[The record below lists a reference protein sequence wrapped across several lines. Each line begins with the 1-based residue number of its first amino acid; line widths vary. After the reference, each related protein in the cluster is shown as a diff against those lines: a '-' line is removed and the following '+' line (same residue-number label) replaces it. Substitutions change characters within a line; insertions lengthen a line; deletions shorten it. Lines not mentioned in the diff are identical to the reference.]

1 MGGARLVNHAQDWYE
16 SAMLLRALRK
26 IFSEALALG
35 ALAFLCVI
43 AWFWNED
50 VSFGTTV
57 LLALVVSAIGVT
69 LLVLAVFALMPF
81 QYLRHRRALR
91 REVHK
96 RGVLSDEERQKA
108 LMIYRMGPEP
118 IAYRDPRVIPWWEW

>member
-1 MGGARLVNHAQDWYE
+1 
-16 SAMLLRALRK
+16 MLLRALRK

-96 RGVLSDEERQKA
+96 RGILSDEERQKA
-108 LMIYRMGPEP
+108 LMIHRMGPEP